1 MFQTEELFSLKGR
14 TAVITGGLTGL
25 GFAITKCMVGAGAKA
40 VVLSREKQERA
51 EEILAEFEGRA
62 VFYQFDITDVDR
74 AQAMADR
81 IIAEHPSVDSIEACL
96 NAVLDF
102 AGRNRRAILHI
113 YNSVNR
119 AIYEQ
124 YLWKV
129 CRHVVSVYSDAVFA
143 QSQVD
148 AGAWEV
154 LKGFN
159 ECECFGM
166 VMRWMDSGME
176 DGMRERISRLCE
188 LRRGMVEEMVN
199 R

>member
-81 IIAEHPSVDSIEACL
+81 IITVKSGTVADMVLNREIVDVADIE
-96 NAVLDF
+96 
-102 AGRNRRAILHI
+102 
-113 YNSVNR
+113 
-119 AIYEQ
+119 
-124 YLWKV
+124 W
-129 CRHVVSVYSDAVFA
+129 
-143 QSQVD
+143 
-148 AGAWEV
+148 
-154 LKGFN
+154 
-159 ECECFGM
+159 
-166 VMRWMDSGME
+166 
-176 DGMRERISRLCE
+176 
-188 LRRGMVEEMVN
+188 
-199 R
+199 